1 MPYAVTLASPLSTAA
16 DDNIDVDEE
25 DDDDDGGSNDGDR
38 GDAIVVP
45 SKEQI
50 VLYVGSSW
58 RITVGVLSNRE
69 LLLLTL
75 TRNCRK

>member
-1 MPYAVTLASPLSTAA
+1 MPRGMMAREVGTADKDEA
-16 DDNIDVDEE
+16 NIEGEDDNDDNIDVDEE

-50 VLYVGSSW
+50 ALCVGSLW
-58 RITVGVLSNRE
+58 RITVGVLSN
-69 LLLLTL
+69 
-75 TRNCRK
+75 

>member
-1 MPYAVTLASPLSTAA
+1 MPRGMMAREVGTADKDEVDVEEENGD

-25 DDDDDGGSNDGDR
+25 DDDNDGGSNDGDR

-50 VLYVGSSW
+50 ALCVGSSW
-58 RITVGVLSNRE
+58 RITVGVLSN
-69 LLLLTL
+69 
-75 TRNCRK
+75 